1 MLGQLEAGDRVVVA
15 DFEAGLGTLS
25 RMKPGQLDVLL
36 VVTEPTVKALEVAR
50 RAVELI
56 RERAVGDVVVL
67 ANRVAGSEERTLVEQ
82 TFAGGRVVVVPD
94 DPAIRAA
101 DARGVAPYDAAPDAP
116 AVRVLRTLSESLAA

>member
-1 MLGQLEAGDRVVVA
+1 LLGQLEAGDRVVVA

-25 RMKPGQLDVLL
+25 RMKAGQLDVLL

-67 ANRVAGSEERTLVEQ
+67 ANRVAGPDDRTLVEQ
-82 TFAGGRVVVVPD
+82 AFAGRRVAIVPD

-101 DARGVAPYDAAPDAP
+101 DAEGVAPYDAVPDAP
-116 AVRVLRTLSESLAA
+116 AVRALRTLSESLAA

>member
-1 MLGQLEAGDRVVVA
+1 LLGQLEAGDRVVVA

-25 RMKPGQLDVLL
+25 RMKAGQLDVLL

-56 RERAVGDVVVL
+56 RERAVADVIVL
-67 ANRVAGSEERTLVEQ
+67 ANRVSGSEDRTVVEQ
-82 TFAGGRVVVVPD
+82 AFAGGRVVVVPD

-101 DARGVAPYDAAPDAP
+101 DARGVAPYDVAPDAP
-116 AVRVLRTLSESLAA
+116 AVRVLRTLSESLVA